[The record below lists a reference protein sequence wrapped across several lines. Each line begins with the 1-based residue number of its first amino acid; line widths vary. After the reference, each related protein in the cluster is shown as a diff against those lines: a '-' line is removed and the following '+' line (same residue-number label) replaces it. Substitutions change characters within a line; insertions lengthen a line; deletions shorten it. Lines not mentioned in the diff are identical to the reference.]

1 MPNFFEVKKMLSA
14 NEMQE
19 KISKKLP
26 TIFIMKGN
34 TNFRMSYIYY
44 KRFIIGT
51 RHKV

>member
-1 MPNFFEVKKMLSA
+1 MLSA

-34 TNFRMSYIYY
+34 TNLRMSYIRGGA
-44 KRFIIGT
+44 KKTGLAFVHI
-51 RHKV
+51 V